1 VVFLGKCVRPQ
12 CKFYH
17 LLTSQEAQPHSA
29 SVLDLNYGEV
39 PTVGAV
45 ANLASPGLI
54 PVIANGTLPTISPS
68 YSAAIVET
76 NGA

>member
-1 VVFLGKCVRPQ
+1 MRPH

-17 LLTSQEAQPHSA
+17 LPSAQEAPPQSTNVA
-29 SVLDLNYGEV
+29 DLSYGKV

-54 PVIANGTLPTISPS
+54 PLIANGALPTLPQAYP
-68 YSAAIVET
+68 AAVVES
-76 NGA
+76 NGV